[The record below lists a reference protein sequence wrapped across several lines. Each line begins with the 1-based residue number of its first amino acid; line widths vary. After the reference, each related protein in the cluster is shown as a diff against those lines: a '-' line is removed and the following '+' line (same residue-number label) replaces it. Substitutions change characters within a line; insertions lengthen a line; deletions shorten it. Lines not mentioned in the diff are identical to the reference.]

1 MSEHVIVVED
11 AEHWQSILDNNSD
24 VVVRFTADWCQPCKQ
39 FAPVFDAVAEKTNPT
54 FAVIDIENMPEVASE
69 LGILSIPQV
78 KHFVD
83 GQFHGD
89 VSLDGANRR
98 AVGFL
103 AAVNA
108 L

>member
-1 MSEHVIVVED
+1 MIVKDET
-11 AEHWQSILDNNSD
+11 HWQSILDNNSD

-39 FAPVFDAVAEKTNPT
+39 FAPVFEAVAEITNPT
-54 FAVIDIENMPEVASE
+54 FAVIDIENMPQVAAD

-89 VSLDGANRR
+89 ISIDGPNRR
-98 AVGFL
+98 AIGF
-103 AAVNA
+103 AATIQS